1 MQIYRFEDKKPFM
14 EKLKELLESG
24 FTSRQLEIYLPNPD
38 HEIEEFIEEY
48 WPKSKLKF
56 VTLAGGLSGCTAGFA
71 FTIFTSLDWPLI
83 TSGKPLVSI
92 PAYIVIAFELT
103 ILLGALFSLGGF
115 LLLSRL
121 PSFKQIFQPEEYGNE
136 FVIKILREET

>member
-14 EKLKELLESG
+14 EKLEELLKSG
-24 FTSRQLEIYLPNPD
+24 FTSRQLEIYLPHPD
-38 HEIEEFIEEY
+38 HEIEELVEEY

-56 VTLAGGLSGCTAGFA
+56 ITLAGGLSGCSAGFA

-92 PAYIVIAFELT
+92 PPYIVIAFELT
-103 ILLGALFSLGGF
+103 ILFGALFSLGGF

-121 PSFKQIFQPEEYGNE
+121 PSFKQIFHPEEYGNE